1 MGAHPNPDWGV
12 LHQFKTFLKALKT
25 MKKVKK
31 GIALVSFDLQLP
43 PSGTWWLWRRRR
55 SLG

>member
-12 LHQFKTFLKALKT
+12 LHQFKTFPKALKT